1 MFVKYCGFTR
11 IQDITAA
18 ASMGVSAAGFVF
30 DPRSP
35 RCVDAGRA
43 RTLTDAIAG
52 SAIATVGV
60 FVGSTP
66 QQVIEICECAN
77 ISHIQ
82 VYDDEMHR
90 CLHGFRPIIRAYRVR
105 GADDVMRIAPP
116 EKDDLIL
123 LDAFSPLAHGGT
135 GRPFDWG
142 MLAGFPFLDSTIVAG
157 GISPDTLPLLLSV
170 ARPHGIDVSSGIED
184 APGIKSSMKMAS
196 LIKQVQEAHHD
207 RTHHA

>member
-35 RCVDAGRA
+35 RFVNAGQARA
-43 RTLTDAIAG
+43 LTDAIAG
-52 SAIATVGV
+52 SGLATVGV

-66 QQVIEICECAN
+66 QQVVEICEHAN

-82 VYDDEMHR
+82 IYDDGMHR
-90 CLHGFRPIIRAYRVR
+90 SLQGFRPIIRAYRVR
-105 GADDVMRIAPP
+105 GADDVLRIAPP

-123 LDAFSPLAHGGT
+123 LDAFSPHAHGGT
-135 GRPFDWG
+135 GHPFDWG
-142 MLAGFPFLDSTIVAG
+142 MLPGFPYLDSTIVAG
-157 GISPDTLPLLLSV
+157 GIGADTLPLLLSIV
-170 ARPHGIDVSSGIED
+170 RPRGIDVSSGIED
-184 APGIKSSMKMAS
+184 APGIKSPVKMAS
-196 LIKQVQEAHHD
+196 LITQVQEAHHD
-207 RTHHA
+207 HTHHA